1 MDNSLIQGTYGAAF
15 GRGKPKHLATPRL
28 PSQANKATGRGLGG
42 LGFKVWGLG
51 FKVWGSGFRGLG
63 VWGFRFRL
71 GDLGFREL
79 RVQGFGVSGLWV

>member
-28 PSQANKATGRGLGG
+28 PSQANKATGLWGVAGQGFRGG

-63 VWGFRFRL
+63 VWGFRFR
-71 GDLGFREL
+71 GF
-79 RVQGFGVSGLWV
+79 RVQGA